1 MNKRSKSVEVN
12 MVLNTV
18 RTIVSIVFPLIIFP
32 YVTRALQMENLG
44 KITFAQS
51 FIGYI
56 GLIASL
62 GFTSYATREGGRFR
76 SDPKKMQQFADEIF
90 TMNMITTAAAYAV
103 LFLCI
108 AVFPNLKNRQVLLVI
123 MSASIMFSTIGVDWL
138 NVIYEDYLYI
148 TIRSILIQILSFLLT
163 IILVRKPS
171 DFYRYA
177 AIQVITNGIIAV
189 MNMIHVR
196 QYCRLHLTRHIHF
209 RQHLKPVLVLFSNN
223 LAVSIYLN
231 IDNVMIG
238 WMVGDYFGGIY
249 SIAVKVYTVV
259 KQLLA
264 AIYNVTVTRLSDY
277 FAHQQMDDFK
287 LLLNQVINDMIITAL
302 PVSLGIFVLSE
313 PIVEI
318 VAGKSLPES
327 VIPLR
332 ILAAATP
339 IAVFGGAI
347 AYCVNLPLHRE
358 SVNLFSTAAGAIEN
372 LVLNLFFIPVWKA
385 SGAAFTTLLAEAT
398 VFCILLYH
406 IRDYFWLFDRKAIL
420 SNTWKCLASC
430 SGILVFSFL
439 GSRYLSANAALLC
452 VFVIVF
458 SILSYLA
465 INLLLKNINVER
477 PVRRILQKIRRS

>member
-1 MNKRSKSVEVN
+1 MNKHTKSVEVN

-32 YVTRALQMENLG
+32 YVTRALQLENLG

-62 GFTSYATREGGRFR
+62 GFTTYATREGGKFR
-76 SDPKKMQQFADEIF
+76 SDPEKMQQFADEIF
-90 TMNMITTAAAYAV
+90 TMNILTTLVAYVV
-103 LFLCI
+103 LFICI
-108 AVFPNLKNRQVLLVI
+108 AVFPNLKERQVLLVI
-123 MSASIMFSTIGVDWL
+123 MSASIVFSTIGVDWL

-148 TIRSILIQILSFLLT
+148 TVRSIVIQILSFILT
-163 IILVRKPS
+163 ILLVRTPDDYYK
-171 DFYRYA
+171 YA
-177 AIQVITNGIIAV
+177 AIQVGTNGIIAI
-189 MNMIHVR
+189 MNLIHVR
-196 QYCRLHLTRHIHF
+196 QYCSLHLTKDIHF
-209 RQHLKPVLVLFSNN
+209 RDHIKPVLVLFSNN

-277 FAHQQMDDFK
+277 FAHQRTGEFRQ
-287 LLLNQVINDMIITAL
+287 LLNQVINDMIVVAL
-302 PVSLGIFVLSE
+302 PVSLGIFILAE

-318 VAGKSLPES
+318 VAGKKVMES
-327 VIPLR
+327 VFPLQ
-332 ILAAATP
+332 ILAAAVP

-358 SVNLFSTAAGAIEN
+358 SVNLLSTAVGAVEN
-372 LVLNLFFIPVWKA
+372 LVLNLFFIPVFKA
-385 SGAAFTTLLAEAT
+385 SGAALTTLFAEAT
-398 VFCILLYH
+398 VFCILMYH
-406 IRDYFWLFDRKAIL
+406 IRDYFWLFDQKAIA
-420 SNTWKCLASC
+420 SNAWKCLASC

-439 GSRYLSANAALLC
+439 GYRYLSSNALLMC
-452 VFVIVF
+452 VFVIVC
-458 SILSYLA
+458 SIISYLA

-477 PVRRILQKIRRS
+477 PVRRILQRFRRS